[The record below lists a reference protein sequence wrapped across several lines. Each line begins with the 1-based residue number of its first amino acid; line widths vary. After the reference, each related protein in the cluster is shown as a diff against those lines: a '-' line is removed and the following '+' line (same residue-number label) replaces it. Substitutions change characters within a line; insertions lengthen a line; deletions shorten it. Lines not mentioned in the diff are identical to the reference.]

1 MTTYRIVVEGELSD
15 RFVATF
21 DEMRLER
28 GVGETSLTGEIV
40 DQAQLQGLIA
50 RVADLGLS
58 LLSVSQVAPEARLDA
73 GPDRPSSD
81 AEPGVVRGGIA

>member
-28 GVGETSLTGEIV
+28 GVGETSLTGEIA

-58 LLSVSQVAPEARLDA
+58 LRSVARVAPDPEVDP
-73 GPDRPSSD
+73 GPEDPD
-81 AEPGVVRGGIA
+81 HGAESRAVTGGIT